1 VKLGIMKMNGSGND
15 FVMIDNTK
23 RTVVLDAAQ
32 IAKLCDRRTGVGADG
47 LILIEPEEGFDFFMR
62 FHNSDGSPAEM
73 CGNGACCSAH
83 FAAALGRGTAGPRGT
98 VVRFLTGSGPAE
110 ARVQGERVSI
120 ELMDAEGMRRSV
132 PVKVAPPECEVH
144 FMTVGTRHALVPVPD
159 AAAMSGDDVVRWG
172 RALRNDPAFA
182 PQGTNVNFM
191 SVGRDGRI
199 VLRTYEKGV
208 EAETFACGTG
218 SIAAAVWYAHEGM
231 LRSPA
236 RIVQRSGDELGA
248 SFELTRHGATNIVLD
263 APVAVNFVGITDV

>member
-1 VKLGIMKMNGSGND
+1 MKMNGSGND

-23 RTVVLDAAQ
+23 REIVLDAGQ
-32 IAKLCDRRTGVGADG
+32 IATLCDRRIGVGADG

-83 FAAALGRGTAGPRGT
+83 FAAALGRGMPGPQGT

-110 ARVQGERVSI
+110 ALVQGNRVSI
-120 ELMDAEGMRRSV
+120 ELMDAESMRRAV
-132 PVKVAPPECEVH
+132 PVESAPPECAVH
-144 FMTVGTRHALVPVPD
+144 FMTVGTRHALVAMPD
-159 AAAMSGDDVVRWG
+159 AGAMTGDDVVRWG

-182 PQGTNVNFM
+182 PQGANVNFM
-191 SVGRDGRI
+191 SIARDGRI

-218 SIAAAVWYAHEGM
+218 SIAAAVWYAHEG
-231 LRSPA
+231 LVKSPA
-236 RIVQRSGDELGA
+236 RILQRSGDELCA
-248 SFELTRHGATNIVLD
+248 SFELTRHGACNIVLN
-263 APVAVNFVGITDV
+263 APVAVNFVGITEV